1 MRHQTNL
8 NTLAALLGLALGA
21 AYTAYQAA
29 EKTRDETGSLI
40 GETFWRN
47 FMGQAIENIKFLV
60 GAVKKQRGRNKRR

>member
-1 MRHQTNL
+1 MGLISKLIKT
-8 NTLAALLGLALGA
+8 GLALGA

-29 EKTRDETGSLI
+29 EKTRDETGSYT

-60 GAVKKQRGRNKRR
+60 GAVKKQRGRSKRR